1 MRKFRR
7 KKHVIAGAP
16 AHNIARERER
26 ENTAAAGPGMSPSCD
41 NVNVKQ

>member
-7 KKHVIAGAP
+7 KKHVIAGAL
-16 AHNIARERER
+16 AHNIAER
-26 ENTAAAGPGMSPSCD
+26 ENTAAAGPGMAPSCD